1 MGERKPSLVVI
12 IYSAIPNKSVYT
24 AIYFVIF
31 TNIFLIRRNFL
42 CNTQK
47 VLCNTLHVYSALHG
61 YLEVQSRTE
70 VDQILSMSIHDE
82 NFKYKII
89 NFSN

>member
-47 VLCNTLHVYSALHG
+47 VLCNTLHVYSALLHG
-61 YLEVQSRTE
+61 YSELQNIW
-70 VDQILSMSIHDE
+70 DFLMSD
-82 NFKYKII
+82 Y
-89 NFSN
+89 